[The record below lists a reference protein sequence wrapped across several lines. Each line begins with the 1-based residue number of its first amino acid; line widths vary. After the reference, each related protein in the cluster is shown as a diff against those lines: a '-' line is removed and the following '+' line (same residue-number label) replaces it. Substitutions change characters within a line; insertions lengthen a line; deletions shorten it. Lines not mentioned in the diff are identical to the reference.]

1 MKRRV
6 LYIAHNH
13 VSAAP
18 GGVEVYASELYEGLR
33 QSGQFEPI
41 LLARSGAPY
50 TSNVLS
56 HSGTAI
62 SASGDDPNQYLFFTD
77 ILNYDFFLQTN
88 RRKLFARRFFREFLQ
103 TCKPDLIHFHHTL
116 FLGVEFIVEARH
128 TLPQAPIVYTLHE
141 YVPICH
147 NHGQMVRTHTNEPCL
162 EASPRRCHACFP
174 DISPQAFF
182 LRTRFIS
189 SHFEAVDQFIAPSR
203 FLLERFVDWG
213 IPREKILFEQYGRTF
228 APPSSSR
235 RERRTT
241 TRFGF
246 FGRLSDFKGI
256 TVLLEAVRL
265 LMDNGAGPL
274 YEGGEQKSPDG
285 NFHVYI
291 HGTGLELASSEFRER
306 VQRLLV
312 ATSAR
317 VTFLGPY
324 DAARLPLLME
334 AVDWVVV
341 PSRWWEN
348 SPLVIQEAFACGR
361 PVICSDIGGM
371 AENVDDRVNGLHFRV
386 NDPWSLAET
395 MMDVMRSPQL
405 WDQMRGRIAPVH
417 RMETHV
423 DTLTGIYRRLL
434 QGTGVS

>member
-6 LYIAHNH
+6 LYITHNH

-18 GGVEVYASELYEGLR
+18 GGVEVYASELYEAVR
-33 QSGQFEPI
+33 RSGRFEPM
-41 LLARSGAPY
+41 LLARSGAPH
-50 TSNVLS
+50 TSNVVP
-56 HSGTAI
+56 HAGTAI
-62 SASGDDPNQYLFFTD
+62 SSAGEDRNQYLFFTD
-77 ILNYDFFLQTN
+77 AQNYDFFLQTS
-88 RRKLFARRFFREFLQ
+88 RRKYFCTQFFREFLQ
-103 TCKPDLIHFHHTL
+103 AYKPDLIHFHHTL

-128 TLPQAPIVYTLHE
+128 TLPDTPIVYTLHE

-174 DISPQAFF
+174 EISPQAFF
-182 LRTRFIS
+182 LRNRFIS

-203 FLLERFVDWG
+203 FLLDRFVQWG

-228 APPSSSR
+228 ASPR
-235 RERRTT
+235 DAGREPGSAV
-241 TRFGF
+241 RFGF
-246 FGRLSDFKGI
+246 FGRLTSFKGI

-265 LMDNGAGPL
+265 LIERGAGPMR
-274 YEGGEQKSPDG
+274 EGGGTPAPDG
-285 NFHVYI
+285 DFHVYI
-291 HGTGLELASSEFRER
+291 HGTGLEQAPSDYRER
-306 VQRLLV
+306 VQRLLE

-324 DAARLPLLME
+324 DRARLPQLMA
-334 AVDWVVV
+334 AVDWVIV
-341 PSRWWEN
+341 PSIWWEN

-371 AENVDDRVNGLHFRV
+371 AENVDDGATGLHFRV

-395 MMDVMRSPQL
+395 MMQVMRTPQL
-405 WDQMRGRIAPVH
+405 RDQMRARIRPVH
-417 RMETHV
+417 AMETHV
-423 DTLTGIYRRLL
+423 DTLAGIYNRLL
-434 QGTGVS
+434 HRTEQA